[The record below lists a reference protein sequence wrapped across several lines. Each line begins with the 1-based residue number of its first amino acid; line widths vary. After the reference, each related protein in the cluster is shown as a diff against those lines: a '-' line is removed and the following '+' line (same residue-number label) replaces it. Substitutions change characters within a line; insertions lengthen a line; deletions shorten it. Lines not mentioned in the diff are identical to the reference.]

1 MLGLMLLLVL
11 LPGTGFATLLL
22 LGLLGHGIRNGFDGN
37 PLPAICL
44 LSIPHILVYWGMR
57 MMAGLRTGFHA
68 VIRKKLMV
76 FYSTVAAYCF
86 FWLFAPF
93 THVGEDVDFFD
104 PNQQII
110 GTILL
115 TIPILTTLFSVAEE
129 ERSPTDF
136 AGRPMEI
143 NQLGKGLVDW
153 LASRLR

>member
-68 VIRKKLMV
+68 AIRKKLMV
-76 FYSTVAAYCF
+76 FYSVVAAYCF

-93 THVGEDVDFFD
+93 THDGVDVEFFD
-104 PNQQII
+104 ATQQI
-110 GTILL
+110 
-115 TIPILTTLFSVAEE
+115 
-129 ERSPTDF
+129 
-136 AGRPMEI
+136 
-143 NQLGKGLVDW
+143 GKTEGEALR
-153 LASRLR
+153 ASGVFNAHASDQEAQKHRRYRFDG